1 MCGWGE
7 KRLKKAYTSGCQSL
21 FTCHMVHMPENN
33 RKIEKAGK
41 IQIKQKRVDNLE
53 KYKYEKRKYEKKGS

>member
-21 FTCHMVHMPENN
+21 STCHMVHMPENN

-41 IQIKQKRVDNLE
+41 IQIKQK
-53 KYKYEKRKYEKKGS
+53 KGWIT